1 MGGSSCFLCL
11 GARKEVPPPP
21 RADPHSSSSVAATAA
36 RTLAFDELA
45 AATRNFR
52 DDFRIVRTSFAYR
65 SPGQALLDWNTR
77 MNIAAGVAKG
87 LEYLHDKGVVYHIF
101 MSSSDVLLGE
111 GNHPKLSQYG
121 LADLGRLVADDD
133 EKLCIDFTR
142 TAAIAPETRF
152 KGKAT
157 MESNVYNFGGVLLEL
172 ITGRRPVDPT
182 RAIAED
188 CNLVIWATQL
198 MDRGQFRRMADPA
211 LQARYPSMDLQE
223 ALEVASMCIHEEP
236 AMRSPIG
243 AVVAALSR
251 LAAYDNHPPESS
263 HHAALR

>member
-1 MGGSSCFLCL
+1 
-11 GARKEVPPPP
+11 
-21 RADPHSSSSVAATAA
+21 
-36 RTLAFDELA
+36 
-45 AATRNFR
+45 
-52 DDFRIVRTSFAYR
+52 
-65 SPGQALLDWNTR
+65 

-111 GNHPKLSQYG
+111 GHHPKLSQYG
-121 LADLGRLVADDD
+121 LADLGRLVVDDD

-142 TAAIAPETRF
+142 TAAIAPETGF

-188 CNLVIWATQL
+188 CNLVIWATRL

-211 LQARYPSMDLQE
+211 LQGHGFARGTESCFHVHPRR
-223 ALEVASMCIHEEP
+223 AGHEIP
-236 AMRSPIG
+236 HRCRRRSSVSPC
-243 AVVAALSR
+243 R
-251 LAAYDNHPPESS
+251 LRRSS
-263 HHAALR
+263 T